1 MKIKAGLAIL
11 CVTIFAS
18 VMTVAQEPV
27 QNIDKDKHPN
37 LATAQ
42 KLIAEANN
50 YIVTAQKDN
59 KYDMKGHADK
69 ARQLLVQATAELKQ
83 AAEAA
88 SAPTPQKKL
97 GCYCA
102 KTPRTRGRVSV
113 CCLIGCGL
121 QA

>member
-11 CVTIFAS
+11 CVTIFTS

-42 KLIAEANN
+42 KLIAEANS

-59 KYDMKGHADK
+59 KYDMKGNASK
-69 ARQLLVQATAELKQ
+69 ARQLLVEASAELKQ
-83 AAEAA
+83 AAETANAA
-88 SAPTPQKKL
+88 TPQKK
-97 GCYCA
+97 
-102 KTPRTRGRVSV
+102 
-113 CCLIGCGL
+113 
-121 QA
+121 

>member
-1 MKIKAGLAIL
+1 MKIKAVPPIIVVL
-11 CVTIFAS
+11 CVIVLAS
-18 VMTVAQEPV
+18 IMTLAQEPV

-59 KYDMKGHADK
+59 KDDMQGHAEK
-69 ARQLLVQATAELKQ
+69 ARQLLVQASAELKQ

-88 SAPTPQKKL
+88 NAANPQKK
-97 GCYCA
+97 
-102 KTPRTRGRVSV
+102 
-113 CCLIGCGL
+113 
-121 QA
+121 